1 MKQRFLE
8 ISINCFAWFSG
19 LLLIASVFLIIAFL
33 FINGWGSLNLSLIF
47 GDVPPADALLFRRQV
62 FSGLFPAI
70 VGTISLVILAV
81 GMATPVG
88 IATGIY
94 LAEYGKENTKTFLS
108 IFYDILAGIPSIVI
122 GLFGFSLSILLHRY
136 INEFY
141 PCLLISAMSLAILVL
156 PYLIRTTQFAMEN
169 IEEDVRLT
177 APALGANTLQNIL
190 YVLLPRSLSGIASG
204 VILAIGRCAEDTAVI
219 MLTGVVATAGIPK
232 SLMKSYEA
240 LPFYIYY
247 ISSQYINSDELQT
260 GYGAAI
266 ILLLIC
272 AGLFLIA
279 FFIKNIMIEKML
291 YRS

>member
-8 ISINCFAWFSG
+8 ISIKSFAWFSG
-19 LLLIASVFLIIAFL
+19 LLLISSVFLIISFL
-33 FINGWGSLNLSLIF
+33 FINGWGALNLSLIF
-47 GDVPPADALLFRRQV
+47 GDVMPLDALLLRRQV

-70 VGTISLVILAV
+70 VGTILLVILAV

-88 IATGIY
+88 VASGIY
-94 LAEYGKENTKTFLS
+94 LAEYGKDKTKSFFSL
-108 IFYDILAGIPSIVI
+108 FYDILAGIPSIVI

-169 IEEDVRLT
+169 IEDDVRLT
-177 APALGANTLQNIL
+177 APALGANKFQNIL
-190 YVLLPRSLSGIASG
+190 YVLFPRSLSGIVSG

-232 SLMKSYEA
+232 SLIASYEA

-247 ISSQYINSDELQT
+247 ISSQYRNSLELQT
-260 GYGAAI
+260 GYGAAV

-279 FFIKNIMIEKML
+279 FFIKNIMIDKML